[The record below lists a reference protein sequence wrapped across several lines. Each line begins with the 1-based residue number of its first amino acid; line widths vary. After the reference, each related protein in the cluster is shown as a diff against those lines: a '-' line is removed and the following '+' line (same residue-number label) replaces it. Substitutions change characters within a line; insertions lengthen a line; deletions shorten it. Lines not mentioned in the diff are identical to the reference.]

1 MNTAR
6 QTERTMAEEL
16 SYRLEKFEGPLD
28 LLLHLIEKNK
38 INIYDIPIAEITD
51 QYMAYMAAMDH
62 TDLELVSSF
71 LVMAATLLEIKAKML
86 LPKEPDEET
95 GEPEDPR
102 AELVERLLEHKKYKL
117 MAEELLDREFD
128 AARVLYRDGE
138 LPKEVQQYEVPPD
151 LDALFGDVTLLKLRK
166 IFEEVMRH
174 REDRIDPQR
183 SRFGTIR
190 RESVSLRERVAALMD
205 FARAHRQFS
214 FRKLL
219 KKEVGRTEV
228 VVTFLAVLELMKAG
242 KIRIRQENLFDDIMI
257 EADEHAFEEALDYE
271 AMEEFGE

>member
-86 LPKEPDEET
+86 LPKEPDEES

-128 AARVLYRDGE
+128 AARVLYREGE